1 MIARLGMLGDED
13 VLKEAQLRFEKHIDG
28 SQLVPADLRSPVY
41 RIVLSAGDE
50 TTFDTMLKVCY
61 FIISFLKNIHL
72 VCIPQLYRSANMQ
85 EEKDRI
91 SRALGALKDQKL
103 LQRVLDFSL
112 SVSDW
117 CIYCLLW

>member
-1 MIARLGMLGDED
+1 MIARLGMLGDEE

-50 TTFDTMLKVCY
+50 ATFDTMLKVCY

-112 SVSDW
+112 SVSD
-117 CIYCLLW
+117 